1 VFRFVFVC
9 YVFWLEVQL
18 LLWCKHVWLLLLLL
32 WSKRIW
38 QLLLLLLLW
47 SKRIW
52 QQLLLLRWRLLML

>member
-1 VFRFVFVC
+1 
-9 YVFWLEVQL
+9 VFWLEVQL

-32 WSKRIW
+32 SSKRIW

-52 QQLLLLRWRLLML
+52 QLLLLLRWRLLML

>member
-1 VFRFVFVC
+1 
-9 YVFWLEVQL
+9 
-18 LLWCKHVWLLLLLL
+18 VWLLLLLL

-52 QQLLLLRWRLLML
+52 QLLLLLRWRLLML